1 MRNNNPFIDGD
12 ELTIGDYVPW
22 EQGKQLRCRKCGGL
36 LSATL
41 VHVNLSE
48 CTTDFFES
56 NVTQTHQD
64 DPTGW
69 GSDCEDVMAGD
80 TPWGAD
86 Y

>member
-1 MRNNNPFIDGD
+1 MSYKNRNNPFTNDM
-12 ELTIGDYVPW
+12 TTYVPW
-22 EQGKQLRCRKCGGL
+22 ERGKQIRCAECGGL
-36 LSATL
+36 LTSEL
-41 VHVNLSE
+41 SHVNLSE

-69 GSDCEDVMAGD
+69 ESDCEDVMAGD
-80 TPWGAD
+80 IPWGAD